1 MYTYYIILY
10 GISEKLTFLLWQTTL
25 FFHMSSLPLNVTG
38 RLTSSG
44 RQEEGISWDVQ
55 DFPDNSSILER
66 GRGDVRGVER
76 TEFSL

>member
-1 MYTYYIILY
+1 MASLK
-10 GISEKLTFLLWQTTL
+10 SLLSCCDKQH

-55 DFPDNSSILER
+55 DFPDNSNILER
-66 GRGDVRGVER
+66 GGRGDVRGVER

>member
-1 MYTYYIILY
+1 
-10 GISEKLTFLLWQTTL
+10 
-25 FFHMSSLPLNVTG
+25 MSSLPLNVTG

-66 GRGDVRGVER
+66 GGRGDVRGVER

>member
-1 MYTYYIILY
+1 
-10 GISEKLTFLLWQTTL
+10 
-25 FFHMSSLPLNVTG
+25 MSSLPLNVTG